1 MIDIEY
7 LKLGKEEI
15 KKLMELMENFN
26 ERNFSNILYC
36 MEKSMLFMIDSIMG
50 RHSDLLTEYS
60 EIKEKIGHYLSQ
72 DFFETY
78 YIVSGLSK
86 KKAKFIGNNNI
97 IITGKKP
104 YNLDLNYFK
113 ELSKKIISYFNTLYS
128 RVEENGF

>member
-1 MIDIEY
+1 MIDAEY

-15 KKLMELMENFN
+15 KKFMELMENFN
-26 ERNFSNILYC
+26 ERNFSNILHR
-36 MEKSMLFMIDSIMG
+36 MEKSMLFMVDSIMG

-78 YIVSGLSK
+78 YIISGLSK
-86 KKAKFIGNNNI
+86 KNAKFIGNNNI

-104 YNLDLNYFK
+104 YNLDLKYFN
-113 ELSKKIISYFNTLYS
+113 ELSKKIVAYFNTLYS